1 MFLLKEKS
9 QNYDTEADLQDYRK
23 QFTSLK
29 LKKNICLKSMSQMIL
44 YSVIV
49 RVQTWILFSV
59 FFFLIIYKWLIILR
73 LFSSL

>member
-29 LKKNICLKSMSQMIL
+29 LKKKNMSEKHVSNDTL
-44 YSVIV
+44 
-49 RVQTWILFSV
+49 L
-59 FFFLIIYKWLIILR
+59 
-73 LFSSL
+73 